1 LLKCGHS
8 RGELESLNSLGME
21 EGELKASRSS
31 SQHLLRL
38 QQTVGFYKV
47 NSLFS
52 SGAYSEIF
60 LGKHTLSGTY
70 CALKICRPQSG
81 GSIALIEWESD
92 VLLKMQRYPFVARH
106 LGLYEVIGGGVNSP
120 ESPNK
125 VLAMGLLGPNIS
137 SLRRNQLG
145 TQFSLAASLHIVLQ
159 MLHCVEALHQE
170 GFVHRDL
177 KPSTFCVQ
185 RHNSKVN
192 DRSPSINR
200 RHMSTSSNHLRL
212 CMLDFSQSR
221 QYIIP
226 GSGHGDSA
234 KVRPARST
242 CEFRG
247 TSLYSSFNAHMQQD
261 LGRRDDIW
269 SLFYMLVDM
278 TRGGLPWRRFQDDAK
293 KCELLKKYYLSKPDE
308 LLFDLPDVIL
318 SHMLELHN
326 HIASLS
332 FSDKPEYSRIS
343 DLFRIMIKAAN
354 DEKIAHHRLRPSY
367 PEMSELSSLMESSEF
382 LGDPQSTL
390 RRLQAPGAEVEVGL
404 KEEEEEEEGEWK
416 KPAPVSSLADLS
428 TKEEPHVVALP
439 TLPPLPLP
447 PSDIDQAQQDIIDK
461 NFIRKFDLTHTIMT
475 VDTVLHSRFISL
487 NRKGKKRA
495 RGQWGPIVFSG
506 ILLDDALTVDSQNSG
521 LPSGAAVSSK
531 DALVEY
537 ERACQM
543 SISGWEWEKVEVED
557 EEDDNED
564 NDKGDTSTVTIDME
578 EGIEDEVVLN
588 PLNHTRPDLATL
600 SRVPRWLRLRRRGS
614 PMYKPFFSTSTPSL
628 KELEIAFDEMTRRL
642 NDLPLSF
649 VWGAWAALDGAS
661 AAYSTPELAAA
672 AAEVEEAGETED
684 FYTEIVRTAISSARE
699 YASVWC
705 GLATASLS
713 FLKHYINE
721 ENVPSEFQLFMQRL
735 MNEALLPRPLPQGI
749 EDIRHEVLING
760 AKDGRQ
766 IITQNPILNI
776 PIPMSVRSD
785 TLVHFSSHFKS
796 FKPGCLHLQQV
807 CCQTISL
814 LERWI
819 QTCKKKSSPTS
830 TLSSLSN
837 PMRTRLLREEYSEVV
852 SPRLFQETPSST
864 VLFDSSAELNDLA
877 IRRSIAR
884 RDLVIL
890 RRLLE
895 ALEVEQAIH
904 APISNLE
911 VSLRKSDPHTN
922 PHVVV
927 NRKRSRWE
935 STGLNTNSSTD
946 MQTLLG
952 AAVASGKSV

>member
-1 LLKCGHS
+1 
-8 RGELESLNSLGME
+8 ME
-21 EGELKASRSS
+21 EGELKASRSNS
-31 SQHLLRL
+31 LHLLRL

-47 NSLFS
+47 DSLFS
-52 SGAYSEIF
+52 TGAFSEIF

-81 GSIALIEWESD
+81 GSRALIEWESD

-106 LGLYEVIGGGVNSP
+106 LGLYEVIGGGVNSS

-125 VLAMGLLGPNIS
+125 VLAMGLQGPNIS
-137 SLRRNQLG
+137 ALRRNQLG
-145 TQFSLAASLHIVLQ
+145 TQFPLAASLHIVLQ

-185 RHNSKVN
+185 RQNSKVN

-200 RHMSTSSNHLRL
+200 RHMPTSSDHLRL

-308 LLFDLPDVIL
+308 LLFDLPNVIL

-332 FSDKPEYSRIS
+332 FSDMPEYSRIS
-343 DLFRIMIKAAN
+343 DLFRIMIKVAN
-354 DEKIAHHRLRPSY
+354 DEKIANHRLRPSN
-367 PEMSELSSLMESSEF
+367 PETSELSLLMESSEF
-382 LGDPQSTL
+382 LGDPKLTL
-390 RRLQAPGAEVEVGL
+390 RELQAPGAEIEVGL
-404 KEEEEEEEGEWK
+404 KEEEEEEEEGEWK
-416 KPAPVSSLADLS
+416 KPSPASSLAELS
-428 TKEEPHVVALP
+428 TKDESHVVALP
-439 TLPPLPLP
+439 TPPPLPLP
-447 PSDIDQAQQDIIDK
+447 PLDIDQAQQDVLDK
-461 NFIRKFDLTHTIMT
+461 NFILKFDLTHTIMT
-475 VDTVLHSRFISL
+475 VDSILHSRFIRL
-487 NRKGKKRA
+487 NKKGKKRA

-506 ILLDDALTVDSQNSG
+506 ILLDDALSVDSRNSG
-521 LPSGAAVSSK
+521 LPSEAAVSSK
-531 DALVEY
+531 AALVEY
-537 ERACQM
+537 ERACQV
-543 SISGWEWEKVEVED
+543 SISGWEWEK
-557 EEDDNED
+557 EEEEEYDDND
-564 NDKGDTSTVTIDME
+564 DKGDTSTVTIEMDDA
-578 EGIEDEVVLN
+578 IEDEVAHT
-588 PLNHTRPDLATL
+588 PLKQHRPDLATL
-600 SRVPRWLRLRRRGS
+600 SRVPRWLRIRRRGS
-614 PMYKPFFSTSTPSL
+614 PTFKPFFSTSIPSL
-628 KELEIAFDEMTRRL
+628 QEQEIAFDELTRRL
-642 NDLPLSF
+642 NELPLSF

-705 GLATASLS
+705 GLAAASLS
-713 FLKHYINE
+713 LLKHYINE
-721 ENVPSEFQLFMQRL
+721 ENVPSEFQTYMQRL
-735 MNEALLPRPLPQGI
+735 LNEALLPGPLPQGI

-766 IITQNPILNI
+766 LVTQNPLLNI
-776 PIPMSVRSD
+776 PIPTSVRSE
-785 TLVHFSSHFKS
+785 TMVHFSAHVKS

-807 CCQTISL
+807 CCQTISK

-819 QTCKKKSSPTS
+819 QTCKKKISPTS

-837 PMRTRLLREEYSEVV
+837 PMRSRLLNEEYSEGV
-852 SPRLFQETPSST
+852 SPRFVQDTSSSSI
-864 VLFDSSAELNDLA
+864 LLDSSAELNDLT
-877 IRRSIAR
+877 IRRTIAR
-884 RDLVIL
+884 RDLVTL

-904 APISNLE
+904 SPISNLE
-911 VSLRKSDPHTN
+911 VSFRQSDYHLN
-922 PHVVV
+922 PRVVV

-935 STGLNTNSSTD
+935 STGLNPNSSTD

-952 AAVASGKSV
+952 AAVALGKTV